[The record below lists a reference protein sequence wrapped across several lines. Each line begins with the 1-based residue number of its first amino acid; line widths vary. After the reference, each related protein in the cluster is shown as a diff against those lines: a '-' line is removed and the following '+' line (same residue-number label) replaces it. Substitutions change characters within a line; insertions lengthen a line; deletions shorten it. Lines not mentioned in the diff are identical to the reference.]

1 MLREESRR
9 FRAGVSYWS
18 SLLSLSKSER
28 INELIDLVTDQSNIR
43 FDVERFKRPSV
54 AAEILSSDVP
64 QLLDFLVSSGQGAV
78 SSSEQSKGPTEAPKA
93 LRMPF
98 VDNLLSF
105 LDTPGAL
112 NPLSASFFSKILINL
127 LSFRAAEL
135 VPYLKA
141 RPDFFPNI
149 LQHLDTSAI
158 SDLLVELAQQDNGQQ
173 HVVAKWFLE
182 ADLIP
187 QLLDELSANSAQ
199 ERHEYCARCLCELYS
214 IFRNYIALNAP
225 DHTPDSDVVDLSA
238 LLKNFD
244 SDEERTMFQTA
255 LEVLDQLESEK
266 TLGRL
271 LDLLIEGSGKSSSV
285 VTNACEVFLTCIDK
299 AKSPNGLPPGAGDEF
314 NENSFES
321 LTAGLFLMA
330 TPGRQFL
337 NHLATKSNCPLLQ
350 QRSRRTEATAASVL
364 IPRLPD
370 LYKLL
375 QTNTNQTF
383 NEMKTTTGTLS
394 PPLGRGRLSVINLI
408 VAMCQLSDQ
417 KLKEEQLFEQ
427 YPFNTLLHR
436 AVADL
441 FTELLSSQGR
451 QRRQNPSPADPKDDE
466 QPTSQTPET
475 PKETTTISETAP
487 SENNPLLQHLLY
499 DCKVMDWVLRLSCIP
514 RDRPKAEAG
523 SGDPSEAC
531 RLSTRR
537 PKPGFSG
544 HLWQIAR
551 AISTRFPSVDSLPP
565 PSNHLNGVLTDS
577 FSSWD
582 EFVKGDLAAIL
593 EAQTVKPDEEEETVA
608 PMNCALEGFQLSA
621 QRGLQDVREMIEF
634 LRGPSGPDFSALTSG
649 LLLGGRTDGLLSGLH
664 AQDRV
669 FNANDWV
676 SRFKANATASASA
689 DDEDDVL
696 DDDEEEEEEEG
707 GPAANSSSSDEEEDL
722 QSPVV
727 IRQRRHARSVPASQI
742 AMVPTSAIS
751 QESPTDEK
759 SKIVS
764 SPVKPI
770 DTSVTPW
777 STTSSQPAAPF
788 ASSGEEDSWANFE
801 SAFSATDSSS
811 KSASESVS
819 AQCPPEGTAQPSTNF
834 ANEESKTGTATAEER
849 TVPSL

>member
-1 MLREESRR
+1 MCVCVWCHTWARAHVAPATGGRSRLRSSR
-9 FRAGVSYWS
+9 
-18 SLLSLSKSER
+18 L
-28 INELIDLVTDQSNIR
+28 R
-43 FDVERFKRPSV
+43 FD
-54 AAEILSSDVP
+54 
-64 QLLDFLVSSGQGAV
+64 
-78 SSSEQSKGPTEAPKA
+78 
-93 LRMPF
+93 
-98 VDNLLSF
+98 
-105 LDTPGAL
+105 
-112 NPLSASFFSKILINL
+112 
-127 LSFRAAEL
+127 
-135 VPYLKA
+135 
-141 RPDFFPNI
+141 
-149 LQHLDTSAI
+149 
-158 SDLLVELAQQDNGQQ
+158 
-173 HVVAKWFLE
+173 
-182 ADLIP
+182 
-187 QLLDELSANSAQ
+187 
-199 ERHEYCARCLCELYS
+199 
-214 IFRNYIALNAP
+214 
-225 DHTPDSDVVDLSA
+225 
-238 LLKNFD
+238 
-244 SDEERTMFQTA
+244 
-255 LEVLDQLESEK
+255 
-266 TLGRL
+266 
-271 LDLLIEGSGKSSSV
+271 
-285 VTNACEVFLTCIDK
+285 
-299 AKSPNGLPPGAGDEF
+299 
-314 NENSFES
+314 
-321 LTAGLFLMA
+321 
-330 TPGRQFL
+330 
-337 NHLATKSNCPLLQ
+337 TKP
-350 QRSRRTEATAASVL
+350 
-364 IPRLPD
+364 
-370 LYKLL
+370 
-375 QTNTNQTF
+375 
-383 NEMKTTTGTLS
+383 
-394 PPLGRGRLSVINLI
+394 
-408 VAMCQLSDQ
+408 
-417 KLKEEQLFEQ
+417 
-427 YPFNTLLHR
+427 
-436 AVADL
+436 
-441 FTELLSSQGR
+441 
-451 QRRQNPSPADPKDDE
+451 
-466 QPTSQTPET
+466 
-475 PKETTTISETAP
+475 
-487 SENNPLLQHLLY
+487 
-499 DCKVMDWVLRLSCIP
+499 
-514 RDRPKAEAG
+514 RPKAEAG

-565 PSNHLNGVLTDS
+565 PSNHLNGVLADS

-707 GPAANSSSSDEEEDL
+707 GPAANSSSSSSSDEEEDL

-742 AMVPTSAIS
+742 TMAPTSVVPH
-751 QESPTDEK
+751 ESPTDEK
-759 SKIVS
+759 SKNVS

-777 STTSSQPAAPF
+777 STNSSQPAAPF

>member
-1 MLREESRR
+1 MTDLGRVQK
-9 FRAGVSYWS
+9 VSSWS
-18 SLLSLSKSER
+18 
-28 INELIDLVTDQSNIR
+28 
-43 FDVERFKRPSV
+43 
-54 AAEILSSDVP
+54 
-64 QLLDFLVSSGQGAV
+64 QLLELVAQ
-78 SSSEQSKGPTEAPKA
+78 
-93 LRMPF
+93 
-98 VDNLLSF
+98 
-105 LDTPGAL
+105 
-112 NPLSASFFSKILINL
+112 
-127 LSFRAAEL
+127 L

-187 QLLDELSANSAQ
+187 QLLDELSTNSAQ

-244 SDEERTMFQTA
+244 SDEERTMFQMA

-337 NHLATKSNCPLLQ
+337 NRLATKANCPLLQ

-394 PPLGRGRLSVINLI
+394 PPFGRGRLSVINLI

-417 KLKEEQLFEQ
+417 KLKEEVCRLNFIPLFMQLFEQ

-441 FTELLSSQGR
+441 FTELLGVQGR
-451 QRRQNPSPADPKDDE
+451 QRRQNPSPAPSPADPKDDE
-466 QPTSQTPET
+466 QPSSQPPET
-475 PKETTTISETAP
+475 PKETTTISETPP

-565 PSNHLNGVLTDS
+565 PSNHLNGVLADS

-593 EAQTVKPDEEEETVA
+593 EAQTPDEEEETVA
-608 PMNCALEGFQLSA
+608 PMNCGLEGFQLSA

-689 DDEDDVL
+689 DDDEDDVL
-696 DDDEEEEEEEG
+696 NGDEEEEEEEEEG
-707 GPAANSSSSDEEEDL
+707 GPAADSSSSSDEEEDL

-742 AMVPTSAIS
+742 TAEVS
-751 QESPTDEK
+751 QESPADEK
-759 SKIVS
+759 SNIVS

-788 ASSGEEDSWANFE
+788 ASSGGEDSWANFE

-811 KSASESVS
+811 KSASESVNS
-819 AQCPPEGTAQPSTNF
+819 QCPPEGTAQPSTDF
-834 ANEESKTGTATAEER
+834 ATEESK
-849 TVPSL
+849 

>member
-1 MLREESRR
+1 MFWEGIELPPDIEDVRLEFPYIFVKSTPLFDVLDDDYILQRCRERST
-9 FRAGVSYWS
+9 
-18 SLLSLSKSER
+18 SLINYLSKSER

-78 SSSEQSKGPTEAPKA
+78 SSSEQSKGPTETPKA

-214 IFRNYIALNAP
+214 IFRNYVALNAP

-244 SDEERTMFQTA
+244 SDEERTMFQMA

-285 VTNACEVFLTCIDK
+285 VTNVCEVFLTCIDK

-337 NHLATKSNCPLLQ
+337 NRLATKANCPLLQ

-417 KLKEEQLFEQ
+417 KLKEEVCRLNFIPLFMQLFEQ

-441 FTELLSSQGR
+441 FTELLGVQGR
-451 QRRQNPSPADPKDDE
+451 QRRQNPSPAPSPADPKDDE
-466 QPTSQTPET
+466 QPSSQPPET

-565 PSNHLNGVLTDS
+565 PSNHLNGVLADS

-608 PMNCALEGFQLSA
+608 PMNCGLEGFQLSA

-676 SRFKANATASASA
+676 SRFKANATAS
-689 DDEDDVL
+689 
-696 DDDEEEEEEEG
+696 
-707 GPAANSSSSDEEEDL
+707 
-722 QSPVV
+722 
-727 IRQRRHARSVPASQI
+727 VPASQI
-742 AMVPTSAIS
+742 TMVPTSQVS
-751 QESPTDEK
+751 QESPADEK

-811 KSASESVS
+811 KSASESVNS
-819 AQCPPEGTAQPSTNF
+819 QCPPEGTAQPSTDF
-834 ANEESKTGTATAEER
+834 ATEESKTGTATAEER